1 MWMEVLD
8 VNALAVDLATH
19 EKLDQFVEH
28 VQHSKLVVG
37 VHVLSA
43 GYPIVR
49 PEISW
54 TCSGPG

>member
-1 MWMEVLD
+1 MEVLG
-8 VNALAVDLATH
+8 NALAVDLAMH

-28 VQHSKLVVG
+28 VQHSKLVVD
-37 VHVLSA
+37 VHVLST

-49 PEISW
+49 PELSR